1 MLAAKRPEL
10 LKLAKQLTKDI
21 DNVLSTVDENPS
33 ETAPSDTTE
42 VDIVISYRPSL
53 NAVEKSEL
61 ISILDE
67 IIGNLDMSSGS
78 SKMYVWT
85 ARDLRKLYEYRKNKL
100 IVSDEVDN
108 LHNFITSFAKCSSSD
123 QDWAQYAAD
132 NNVPFV
138 IKSARD
144 KWRKGN

>member
-1 MLAAKRPEL
+1 
-10 LKLAKQLTKDI
+10 
-21 DNVLSTVDENPS
+21 
-33 ETAPSDTTE
+33 
-42 VDIVISYRPSL
+42 
-53 NAVEKSEL
+53 
-61 ISILDE
+61 
-67 IIGNLDMSSGS
+67 MSSGS

-144 KWRKGN
+144 KWRKIINKEKNGHVRDILLKHFLKRFEIPKSKTLK

>member
-53 NAVEKSEL
+53 NAVC
-61 ISILDE
+61 
-67 IIGNLDMSSGS
+67 
-78 SKMYVWT
+78 
-85 ARDLRKLYEYRKNKL
+85 RK
-100 IVSDEVDN
+100 VGV
-108 LHNFITSFAKCSSSD
+108 NFNF
-123 QDWAQYAAD
+123 
-132 NNVPFV
+132 
-138 IKSARD
+138 R
-144 KWRKGN
+144 

>member
-1 MLAAKRPEL
+1 ML
-10 LKLAKQLTKDI
+10 
-21 DNVLSTVDENPS
+21 S
-33 ETAPSDTTE
+33 
-42 VDIVISYRPSL
+42 
-53 NAVEKSEL
+53 VEKSEL

-108 LHNFITSFAKCSSSD
+108 LHNFIASFAKCSSSD
-123 QDWAQYAAD
+123 QDWAQFAAD

-144 KWRKGN
+144 KWRKGD